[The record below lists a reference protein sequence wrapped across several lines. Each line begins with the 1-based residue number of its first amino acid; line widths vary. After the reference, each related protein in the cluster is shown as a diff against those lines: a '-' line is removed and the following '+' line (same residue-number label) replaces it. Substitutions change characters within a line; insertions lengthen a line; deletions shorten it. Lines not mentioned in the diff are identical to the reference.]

1 MGKLIY
7 ILSFGHS
14 GSTLLDLTLG
24 THSKMLST
32 GELMFLPFN
41 LQRSLNAEYPI
52 EDGSRCS
59 CHLKYLDCPVW
70 SETLKRIVS
79 NTGDTSIREN
89 PLLGFDMSFLR
100 DQDFL
105 AKGRLL
111 DRIKK
116 LLLLSAPEFSTRGI
130 QNSLSLMNNWD
141 VIDTLSEVSGE
152 EYIVDSSK
160 DVFRLFHFLR
170 YRPKDVKVVVNIR
183 SPFGVANSYRK
194 QGRRTK
200 AAAQQWLRY
209 YQSVIR
215 VLKKFEI
222 DPFLVNYDSLCEDPI
237 GVRRAVLQYLD
248 IADDGLTEVVIN
260 RGDHHMALGNGMR
273 FKDGI
278 RIRADDAWRE
288 LFPLEYKRLVTG
300 YLENRIEALG
310 GLITSKQKVEL
321 LSL

>member
-1 MGKLIY
+1 
-7 ILSFGHS
+7 
-14 GSTLLDLTLG
+14 
-24 THSKMLST
+24 MLST

-79 NTGDTSIREN
+79 NTGDTSIRDN

-100 DQDFL
+100 DQDFF
-105 AKGRLL
+105 ARGRLT
-111 DRIKK
+111 DRIRKW
-116 LLLLSAPEFSTRGI
+116 LLLHAPEFPTRGI
-130 QNSLSLMNNWD
+130 RNPSSLMNNWS

-152 EYIVDSSK
+152 EYVVDSSK

-170 YRPKDVKVVVNIR
+170 HRRNDVKVVVNIR
-183 SPFGVANSYRK
+183 SPFGVVNSYRK
-194 QGRRTK
+194 QGRS
-200 AAAQQWLRY
+200 AQSAVQQWLSY
-209 YQSVIR
+209 YRSVIR
-215 VLKKFEI
+215 VIEKFSI
-222 DPFLVNYDSLCEDPI
+222 DPFLVNYGSLCEDPI
-237 GVRRAVLQYLD
+237 AVRRAVLQYLD
-248 IADDGLTEVVIN
+248 IADDGLDEVVIN

-278 RIRADDAWRE
+278 RIRADNAWRE
-288 LFPLEYKRLVTG
+288 VLPLEDKKLVTG

>member
-24 THSKMLST
+24 THPQMLST

-52 EDGSRCS
+52 TDGSRCS
-59 CHLKYLDCPVW
+59 CHSKYLDCSVW
-70 SETLKRIVS
+70 TETIQRIVS
-79 NTGDTSIREN
+79 KTGDTSIRDN
-89 PLLGFDMSFLR
+89 PLKGFDMSFLR
-100 DQDFL
+100 DQDFF
-105 AKGRLL
+105 AKGRTL
-111 DRIKK
+111 DRIRKW
-116 LLLLSAPEFSTRGI
+116 LLLSAPEASTRGI
-130 QNSLSLMNNWD
+130 QNASSLVNNWN
-141 VIDTLSEVSGE
+141 VIDVLSEVLGA

-170 YRPKDVKVVVNIR
+170 YRPNDVKVVVNVR
-183 SPFGVANSYRK
+183 SPFGVVNSYRK
-194 QGRRTK
+194 QGRSATVVIK
-200 AAAQQWLRY
+200 HWLRY

-215 VLKKFEI
+215 VLEKFGI
-222 DPFLVNYDSLCEDPI
+222 DPFLVNYGSLCEDPI
-237 GVRRAVLQYLD
+237 GARRSVLRSLD
-248 IADDGLTEVVIN
+248 IADDGLDEVIIN
-260 RGDHHMALGNGMR
+260 QGQHHMALGNGMR

-288 LFPLEYKRLVTG
+288 LFPLEDKRLVTG